1 MGGERPLMS
10 DRQRIDRWMWHARIV
25 RTRSAAAEL
34 ALAGH
39 VRLNGVR
46 IDAASR
52 AVRPGD
58 VLTIALDRAVRVL
71 RVEGFAERRG
81 GAEQARALYCDLS
94 QDSAPPVDASDEEPK
109 VDRHRKD
116 GA

>member
-1 MGGERPLMS
+1 MGGERPLKT

-39 VRLNGVR
+39 VRLNGAR
-46 IDAASR
+46 IEAASR
-52 AVRPGD
+52 SVRAGD

-81 GAEQARALYCDLS
+81 GAEGARALYCDLTPDAG
-94 QDSAPPVDASDEEPK
+94 QPADASGAEPRA
-109 VDRHRKD
+109 DAEHKD

>member
-1 MGGERPLMS
+1 MGGERPLMT
-10 DRQRIDRWMWHARIV
+10 DRQRVDRWMWHARIV

-46 IDAASR
+46 IEAASR

-81 GAEQARALYCDLS
+81 GAEDARGLYSDLT
-94 QDSAPPVDASDEEPK
+94 QDSAPPTDAASEEPK
-109 VDRHRKD
+109 AAGQHKD